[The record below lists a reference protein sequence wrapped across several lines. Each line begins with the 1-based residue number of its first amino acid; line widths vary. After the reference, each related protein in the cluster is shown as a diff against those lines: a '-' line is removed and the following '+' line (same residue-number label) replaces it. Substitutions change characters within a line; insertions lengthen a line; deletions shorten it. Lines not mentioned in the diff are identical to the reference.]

1 MVASIISKA
10 LKKVVKKKPS
20 AKTIKEKAK
29 ARAKTKAQTS
39 TTKRKKAE
47 KVFKAPEARTKPST
61 RDIQTKV
68 LNKAKK
74 QGMTAKNFRM
84 QNPNDKDVKSLY
96 KANPNIKVKDVD
108 RLKMRKIEEAHNKNL
123 VTTAKGKAL
132 LKERRKQAKN
142 MASKS
147 LEGSSIRAKELG
159 IPYSVDSDIFE
170 RTVRKGGGTLQERAR
185 KYMDALERYA
195 KNKRKKQKKK

>member
-10 LKKVVKKKPS
+10 LKKAVKKKPS

-29 ARAKTKAQTS
+29 SRAKAKPKIS
-39 TTKRKKAE
+39 TTQRKKAE

-96 KANPNIKVKDVD
+96 KANPNIKIKDLD
-108 RLKMRKIEEAHNKNL
+108 RLKMRKIEEANNKKL

-132 LKERRKQAKN
+132 LKERRKQ
-142 MASKS
+142 
-147 LEGSSIRAKELG
+147 
-159 IPYSVDSDIFE
+159 
-170 RTVRKGGGTLQERAR
+170 
-185 KYMDALERYA
+185 
-195 KNKRKKQKKK
+195 KKKK

>member
-10 LKKVVKKKPS
+10 LKKAIKKKPS

-29 ARAKTKAQTS
+29 AKPIIS
-39 TTKRKKAE
+39 TTQRKKAE
-47 KVFKAPEARTKPST
+47 RVFKAPEARTKPST

-96 KANPNIKVKDVD
+96 KANPNLKVKDVD
-108 RLKMRKIEEAHNKNL
+108 RLKMRKIEEANNKKL

-132 LKERRKQAKN
+132 LKERRKQ
-142 MASKS
+142 
-147 LEGSSIRAKELG
+147 
-159 IPYSVDSDIFE
+159 
-170 RTVRKGGGTLQERAR
+170 
-185 KYMDALERYA
+185 
-195 KNKRKKQKKK
+195 KKKK

>member
-10 LKKVVKKKPS
+10 LKKAIKKKPS

-29 ARAKTKAQTS
+29 AKPIIS
-39 TTKRKKAE
+39 TTQRKKAE
-47 KVFKAPEARTKPST
+47 RVFKAPEARTKPST

-96 KANPNIKVKDVD
+96 KANPNLKVKDVD
-108 RLKMRKIEEAHNKNL
+108 RLKTRKIEEANNKNL

-132 LKERRKQAKN
+132 LKERRKQ
-142 MASKS
+142 
-147 LEGSSIRAKELG
+147 
-159 IPYSVDSDIFE
+159 
-170 RTVRKGGGTLQERAR
+170 
-185 KYMDALERYA
+185 
-195 KNKRKKQKKK
+195 KKKK